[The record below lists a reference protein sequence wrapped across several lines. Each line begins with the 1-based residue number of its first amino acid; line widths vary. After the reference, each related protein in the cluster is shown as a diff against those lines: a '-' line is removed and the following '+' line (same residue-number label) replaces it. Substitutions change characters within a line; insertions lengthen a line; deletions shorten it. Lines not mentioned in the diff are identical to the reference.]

1 MVYRCGTFFVI
12 FSHMKKQLFLA
23 LSFIFCLTFFLPPSQ
38 VGVKAQK
45 TIQQAQNYFEQGEY
59 EKALSTFKRAYK
71 KEPTNTNILIG
82 IIKTH
87 QQLEGYDAVEKLIK
101 GKLSGR
107 RDRGTLLVEMG
118 YNYQLQ
124 EKDSLSNLFYG
135 KAIQLVEEN
144 TNNAYRVGR
153 AFQEHSLLR
162 EAVSAYETGMRL
174 NPKANYNVQLARIY
188 GELGDVEKMFN
199 SYLALIQKSTGYV
212 RSAQRNFGQYI
223 TDDPENEANI
233 IFKKLLL
240 KKLQTE
246 QNILYND
253 FLSWLFI
260 QQKEYKKAFIQ
271 EKAIYKRS
279 EGNIQGIVALAGI
292 AVEEKSGAVAEEILR
307 YIIENAIDDATK
319 LDAERT
325 LLLLEVQKLN
335 SPEEKTAIRNR
346 YETILNVYERWDY
359 AVPVKVDYAHFLA
372 FHNEQAP
379 VAISYLKKQIKLEKS
394 RFPQARLKME
404 LADILVLEEKFN
416 QALIYYSQVQKDIK
430 NNVISQEARFKVA
443 KTSYYK
449 GDFPWAEA
457 QLNVLKAGA
466 TQLIANDAL
475 ELLLVIRDNSQEDSL
490 QIALKKYAKAD
501 LFTYQN
507 KPDAAISLYGE
518 ILETHKGE
526 SIEDETLLAQAALLE
541 AKSAFAKA
549 RKNYETII
557 EYFGDGT
564 LADNAHYKLA
574 ELYAGPLNEPEK
586 AKQHYERIIF
596 DFQDSIFYVEAQKKY
611 RQLRGDAI
619 N

>member
-1 MVYRCGTFFVI
+1 
-12 FSHMKKQLFLA
+12 MKKQLFLA
-23 LSFIFCLTFFLPPSQ
+23 LSLLFCFTLFLPTSQ
-38 VGVKAQK
+38 IGLNAQ
-45 TIQQAQNYFEQGEY
+45 TTQQAHNYFDQGEY
-59 EKALSTFKRAYK
+59 EKALSTYKRVYK
-71 KEPTNTNILIG
+71 KEPNNTNVLIG

-87 QQLEGYDAVEKLIK
+87 QQLEDYEAVEKLIK
-101 GKLSGR
+101 GKLGGR
-107 RDRGTLLVEMG
+107 RDLGTLLVEMG

-124 EKDSLSNLFYG
+124 EKDSLSSLFYG
-135 KAIQLVEEN
+135 KAIELVEEN
-144 TNNAYRVGR
+144 TNNAYRVGK
-153 AFQEHSLLR
+153 AFQEHSLLQ
-162 EAVSAYETGMRL
+162 EAVKTYETGMRL
-174 NPKANYNVQLARIY
+174 NPKANYSVQLARIY
-188 GELGDVEKMFN
+188 GELGDTEKMFD
-199 SYLALIQKSTGYV
+199 SYLTLIQKSTGYV
-212 RSAQRNFGQYI
+212 RTAQRNFGQYI

-233 IFKKLLL
+233 VFKKLLL

-279 EGNIQGIVALAGI
+279 EGNIQGIVDLAGI
-292 AVEEKSGAVAEEILR
+292 AVEEKAGDVAEEILQ

-319 LDAERT
+319 LDAERI
-325 LLLLEVQKLN
+325 LLYLQVQKVTSAEDKIALR
-335 SPEEKTAIRNR
+335 TR
-346 YETILNVYERWDY
+346 YESLLKVYEQWEY
-359 AVPVKVDYAHFLA
+359 AVPVKIDYAHFLA
-372 FHNEQAP
+372 FNNEQASD
-379 VAISYLKKQIKLEKS
+379 AITYLKTQIKLERS

-404 LADILVLEEKFN
+404 LADILVREEKFN
-416 QALIYYSQVQKDIK
+416 QALIYYSQVQKDIT

-449 GDFPWAEA
+449 GDFSWAEA

-490 QIALKKYAKAD
+490 QTALKKYAKAD
-501 LFTYQN
+501 LLSYQN
-507 KPDAAISLYGE
+507 RPDAAISLYGE
-518 ILETHKGE
+518 ILEIHKGE

-541 AKSAFAKA
+541 AKAAFAKA
-549 RKNYETII
+549 SKNYETII

-596 DFQDSIFYVEAQKKY
+596 DFQDSIYYVEAQKKY

>member
-1 MVYRCGTFFVI
+1 MVYRYGTFFVI
-12 FSHMKKQLFLA
+12 FNPMKKQLFLA
-23 LSFIFCLTFFLPPSQ
+23 LSLLFCFSLFLPTSQ
-38 VGVKAQK
+38 IGLSSQ
-45 TIQQAQNYFEQGEY
+45 TTQQAHNYFDQGEY
-59 EKALSTFKRAYK
+59 EKALSTYKRVYK
-71 KEPTNTNILIG
+71 KEPNNTNVLIG
-82 IIKTH
+82 IIKTQ
-87 QQLEGYDAVEKLIK
+87 QQLEDYDAVEKLIK

-124 EKDSLSNLFYG
+124 KKDSLSTLFYD
-135 KAIQLVEEN
+135 KAIELVEEN
-144 TNNAYRVGR
+144 TNNAYRVGK
-153 AFQEHSLLR
+153 AFQEHSLLQ
-162 EAVSAYETGMRL
+162 EAVKTYETGMRL
-174 NPKANYNVQLARIY
+174 NPKANYSVQLARIY
-188 GELGDVEKMFN
+188 GELGDTEKMFD
-199 SYLALIQKSTGYV
+199 SYLTLIQKSTGYV
-212 RSAQRNFGQYI
+212 RTAQRNFGQYI

-233 IFKKLLL
+233 IFRKLLL

-279 EGNIQGIVALAGI
+279 EGNIQGIVDLAGI
-292 AVEEKSGAVAEEILR
+292 AVEEQAGEVAEEILQ
-307 YIIENAIDDATK
+307 YIIDNALDDATK
-319 LDAERT
+319 LDAERV
-325 LLLLEVQKLN
+325 LLYLQVQKVT
-335 SPEEKTAIRNR
+335 SVEEKIALRTR
-346 YETILNVYERWDY
+346 YESLLKVYEQWEY
-359 AVPVKVDYAHFLA
+359 AVPVKIDYAHFLA
-372 FHNEQAP
+372 FNNEQAAD
-379 VAISYLKKQIKLEKS
+379 AISYLKKQIKLERS

-416 QALIYYSQVQKDIK
+416 QALIYYSQVQKDIT

-449 GDFPWAEA
+449 GDFAWAEA

-490 QIALKKYAKAD
+490 QTALKKYAKAD
-501 LFTYQN
+501 LLSYQN
-507 KPDAAISLYGE
+507 RPDAAISLYGE
-518 ILETHKGE
+518 ILEIHKGE

-549 RKNYETII
+549 SKNYEMII

-596 DFQDSIFYVEAQKKY
+596 DFQDSIYYVEAQKKY
-611 RQLRGDAI
+611 RQLRGDVI

>member
-1 MVYRCGTFFVI
+1 MVYCYGTFFVI
-12 FSHMKKQLFLA
+12 FSRMKKHLFLA
-23 LSFIFCLTFFLPPSQ
+23 LSFIFGVSFFLPMSQ
-38 VGVKAQK
+38 VGLEAQ
-45 TIQQAQNYFEQGEY
+45 TTQIAQNFFGQGEY
-59 EKALSTFKRAYK
+59 EKALISFQRAYK
-71 KEPTNTNILIG
+71 KEPNNTNILIG
-82 IIKTH
+82 IIKTQ
-87 QQLEGYDAVEKLIK
+87 QQLEAYDEVEKLIK
-101 GKLSGR
+101 SKLSGR

-124 EKDSLSNLFYG
+124 AKDSLSELFYG

-144 TNNAYRVGR
+144 TNNAYRVGK

-162 EAVSAYETGMRL
+162 QAVNAYETGMRL
-174 NPKANYNVQLARIY
+174 NPKSNYNVQLARIY
-188 GELGDVEKMFN
+188 GELGDVEKMFD
-199 SYLALIQKSTGYV
+199 SYLTLIQKSTGYV
-212 RSAQRNFGQYI
+212 RTAQRNFGQYI
-223 TDDPENEANI
+223 TDDPENEANV
-233 IFKKLLL
+233 IFRKLLL

-260 QQKEYKKAFIQ
+260 QQKQYKKAFIQ

-279 EGNIQGIVALAGI
+279 EGNIQGIVDLAGI
-292 AVEEKSGAVAEEILR
+292 AVEEKAGDVSEEILQ
-307 YIIENAIDDATK
+307 YIIENAIDDAVK

-325 LLLLEVQKLN
+325 LLFLQVQKDN
-335 SPEEKTAIRNR
+335 TSEEKLAIRTR
-346 YETILNVYERWDY
+346 YEALLKVYERWDY

-372 FHNEQAP
+372 FNNGQATD
-379 VAISYLKKQIKLEKS
+379 AIRYLKKHIKLEQS

-490 QIALKKYAKAD
+490 QTALKKYAKAD
-501 LFTYQN
+501 LLSYQN

-518 ILETHKGE
+518 ILEIHKGE
-526 SIEDETLLAQAALLE
+526 SIEDETLLAQAKLLE

-564 LADNAHYKLA
+564 LADNAHYRLA

-586 AKQHYERIIF
+586 AKQQYERIIF
-596 DFQDSIFYVEAQKKY
+596 DFQDSIFYVEAQKKF
-611 RQLRGDAI
+611 RSLRGDAI